1 MIHELDLKYDV
12 AESILYYKDLEK
24 NFSKLK
30 WIYFDDHNNLSVIE
44 AKNSMNKTA
53 GWGLQTIYDDPDFP
67 YHCDL
72 DPHDE
77 GPEYFKDTKMVFGF
91 FYRIRNLF
99 PEIFRS
105 FLFVFQPGEYIGKWI
120 PTLPEHDKIFI
131 PIDCNNQTIIVSHGN
146 ETTTKILEPGKILLL
161 ETKNYAEFRNDGDTA
176 SIFITF
182 NVPVAYREYC
192 RNLKGQI

>member
-1 MIHELDLKYDV
+1 MIHDLNLHYDTNEALFYYQELKN
-12 AESILYYKDLEK
+12 
-24 NFSKLK
+24 NFSNLK
-30 WIYFDDHNNLSVIE
+30 WVYFDDHNNLSVIE

-91 FYRIRNLF
+91 FEKTKKLF
-99 PEIFRS
+99 PEMFRS
-105 FLFVFQPGEYIGKWI
+105 FLFVFQPKEYIGKWI

-131 PIDCNNQTIIVSHGN
+131 PINCNSDTKLISHGKETIIKTLRAGQ
-146 ETTTKILEPGKILLL
+146 ILLL
-161 ETKNYAEFRNDGDTA
+161 ETKHYAEFRNDGDTE
-176 SIFITF
+176 SSFITF
-182 NVPVAYREYC
+182 NVPVCHRQHC
-192 RNLKGQI
+192 FNLTGKI